1 MLHCCTVTAYAV
13 SSFDSLLYTW
23 HDLPYARY
31 SAHLALFFAFDL
43 STSQIFTFYR
53 HLNVFFLLSL
63 HSTNKWASDWSAPQ
77 KIYLAVQCSLPTNI
91 NVYNNKCIETLHC
104 IQYIG
109 TQYTVPIHWYWHQ
122 HNDGAPQKMCFAEY
136 KQSNAMA
143 LESFQTWMQVDGCER
158 VSERLSIDLHK
169 LLFHLPLICFICSC
183 TGGDRGGEC
192 CKKGL
197 I

>member
-1 MLHCCTVTAYAV
+1 MSIRLKCSSCDSAPQNMYFAVHVNVYIEYIETMHCTNKFIIGTLHCAKTLNMRLLC
-13 SSFDSLLYTW
+13 SSCE
-23 HDLPYARY
+23 
-31 SAHLALFFAFDL
+31 
-43 STSQIFTFYR
+43 
-53 HLNVFFLLSL
+53 
-63 HSTNKWASDWSAPQ
+63 SAPQ
-77 KIYLAVQCSLPTNI
+77 KIYFAVQCSLPTNI
-91 NVYNNKCIETLHC
+91 NVYNNKYIEILHC

-109 TQYTVPIHWYWHQ
+109 KQYTVPIHWYWHQ

-183 TGGDRGGEC
+183 RGC